1 MDTNL
6 NFQYH
11 TFGCK
16 VNTYDTGLLQKKINP
31 EIKNLSELAPIFSEK
46 EKKYPVHILNTCAVT
61 QEATKQAVKLI
72 RKLKAK
78 DPFSTIV
85 VTGCAAQVDT
95 KHFENIPAVDL
106 IVANSHKHEIPE
118 ILNLFFKKEIQ
129 NKVFKGNIFKKEDLG
144 VGGGQ
149 EQEHTRAFLKIQDG
163 CNSFCSYCIIPYARG
178 TSRSLSAK
186 SLVQK
191 IKEIHKAGV
200 HEVVLTGVH
209 IGDYTDPDTKL
220 NIEGLIEKV
229 LNETQIERIR
239 LTSLEPVEVTPR
251 LLDLFLNERLC
262 PHFHMSIQ
270 SANSEVLKE
279 MKRNYSQKE
288 VIDSLTTIKERYP
301 ESFIG
306 MDVIVGF
313 PNETEEFFQD
323 TLNTLSQTPWDRIHV
338 FPYSERSGTKAAL
351 SGHNV
356 PMSERKRRA
365 EILRNLSFA
374 RLQESAKRQVGQI
387 KEILVMKNKMGVSPD
402 YWNVKVPEANE
413 FMDSWVG
420 QFVKVKITQL
430 EVKPAQQDVNL
441 IGEIID
447 ESK

>member
-1 MDTNL
+1 MDTNI

-16 VNTYDTGLLQKKINP
+16 VNTYDTGLLQKKILP
-31 EIKNLSELAPIFSEK
+31 EMKTISLSAK
-46 EKKYPVHILNTCAVT
+46 EQSKYPVHILNTCAVT

-78 DPFSTIV
+78 DPISTIV

-95 KHFENIPAVDL
+95 QHFENIPSVDL
-106 IVANSHKHEIPE
+106 IVANSHKHELPE

-149 EQEHTRAFLKIQDG
+149 EKEHTRAFLKIQDG

-186 SLVQK
+186 SLIAK
-191 IKEIHKAGV
+191 INEIHQSGV
-200 HEVVLTGVH
+200 KEVVLTGVH
-209 IGDYTDPDTKL
+209 IGDYLDSASNL
-220 NIEGLIEKV
+220 NLEGLLEEV
-229 LNETQIERIR
+229 LLKTKIERIR
-239 LTSLEPVEVTPR
+239 LTSLEPVEIS
-251 LLDLFLNERLC
+251 ERLMMVFKNPRMC

-279 MKRNYSQKE
+279 MKRNYTQKE
-288 VIDSLTTIKERYP
+288 VRESLTWIKETFP
-301 ESFIG
+301 NSFIG

-313 PNETEEFFQD
+313 PNETQEHFED
-323 TLNTLSQTPWDRIHV
+323 TLKALKETPWDRIHV
-338 FPYSERSGTKAAL
+338 FPYSERTGTKAAL
-351 SGHNV
+351 TADNV
-356 PMSERKRRA
+356 PMSERKKRA
-365 EILRNLSFA
+365 EVLRELSFE
-374 RLQESAKRQVGQI
+374 RLLSSAQKQI
-387 KEILVMKNKMGVSPD
+387 GLEKTILVMKNKVGLSQD
-402 YWNVKVPEANE
+402 YWNVKVPEAIE
-413 FMDSWVG
+413 FLDSWVG
-420 QFVKVKITQL
+420 TEIKVKIKDVEIKKT
-430 EVKPAQQDVNL
+430 QQDVVL
-441 IGEIID
+441 IGELVD